1 MASIEMQFRVTLA
14 AAFKRPTRVPK
25 FTFHGKF
32 RYMVGGLGGSSHSG
46 GTLRQKGKKEKEKK
60 EKKEKKD
67 HGKSWNIMEYQRT
80 SYNTIEHHK
89 TSKNIIEHH
98 RTS

>member
-1 MASIEMQFRVTLA
+1 MPAAQKGGQRTKKAALILMASIEMQFRVTLA

-25 FTFHGKF
+25 FSFHGKF

-60 EKKEKKD
+60 EKKD
-67 HGKSWNIMEYQRT
+67 HGKSWNIMENHG
-80 SYNTIEHHK
+80 SSWN
-89 TSKNIIEHH
+89 
-98 RTS
+98 